1 MSQAKKITKQELE
14 DRLRKFQGG
23 VEKQV
28 EDRKQS
34 LVATGAVIGVI
45 VLLIFFLLGRR
56 SGKKKTTV
64 VEIRR
69 V

>member
-1 MSQAKKITKQELE
+1 MTQGKKITKQDLE
-14 DRLRKFQGG
+14 DGLRKFQGG

-34 LVATGAVIGVI
+34 LVATGAAVGVI
-45 VLLIFFLLGRR
+45 ILLIFFLLGRR